1 MPETDYS
8 EVSFNNSNIRVSI
21 DILQKNIKA
30 NNSSVSLKVSFVDVN
45 KQYKS
50 VNTPIQLYSEDLG
63 DITYSMYDVDSSK
76 ELIENSG
83 QFTQLKFNG
92 KHYILN
98 MFSSENFKNKRVNFI
113 FKYTDPL
120 TGLSKEVSNDN
131 TIIRFV

>member
-76 ELIENSG
+76 ELIENSR